1 MNVRFAPSPTGKMHI
16 GNFRTLMFVYLFSYF
31 NNLKL
36 ICRIDDTDILRN
48 NLDSLKNILLVLHVF
63 LINYCS
69 YNQLTKINKCIE
81 YLNLLNDKKL
91 VYRCICTDRKHC
103 NCINKSYNYGSYV
116 LDVKAALNNESKIVY
131 NDNIYGQIEFNT
143 IHDIVIFRSNK
154 MPLYNFISVVCDIE
168 DEISLIVRGCE
179 HITNTWQ
186 QRSEKIVSIIDL
198 IKNGYLRSTIKNY
211 VVLLGLNTGDKE
223 YFNVENIIKD
233 FKYKNFHKTNAK
245 YSIDKLTSLNKKHIQ
260 SLTRESLIDELQL
273 YLMLNNIDTQNLN
286 LDYLPCNLKRYSLLS
301 QLYYDLICLSGNY
314 YTSNLQENIS
324 YLQQKDQ
331 LCIFNQIV
339 TYIQKKISIREILNS
354 LSLEFDKKTL
364 HTVFRILTIY
374 VVNGI
379 DSASIR
385 DIIGEEEIIYRI
397 LNYKKFII
405 VHS

>member
-1 MNVRFAPSPTGKMHI
+1 
-16 GNFRTLMFVYLFSYF
+16 
-31 NNLKL
+31 
-36 ICRIDDTDILRN
+36 
-48 NLDSLKNILLVLHVF
+48 
-63 LINYCS
+63 
-69 YNQLTKINKCIE
+69 
-81 YLNLLNDKKL
+81 
-91 VYRCICTDRKHC
+91 
-103 NCINKSYNYGSYV
+103 
-116 LDVKAALNNESKIVY
+116 
-131 NDNIYGQIEFNT
+131 
-143 IHDIVIFRSNK
+143 

-186 QRSEKIVSIIDL
+186 QIAIYKSLDKKIPEFVHLSIVLDDDNKKLSKRSEKIVSIIDL

-379 DSASIR
+379 DSSSII